1 MTIVMSA
8 AYSDL
13 HRRLAGRIVEIV
25 RMRAL
30 PAGAHIAA
38 APLADEL
45 GVSRTPVV
53 RALSL
58 LAEVGA
64 VTRDENRG
72 AFLAD
77 VSAYDPQELGS
88 AEEALYWR
96 VANDRLDGHIEA
108 QFDAAG
114 FARRYEASRALS
126 QRVLSRFVAEGVL
139 ERRPGGGY
147 RFAPLLSGRAAT
159 AASVRFRLAT
169 EPAAFDEPGF
179 LAPPEE
185 LAQIRAEQELLLDT
199 RETPGRSVANFERN
213 ARFHEAIAR
222 WSGNPFLLDVAR
234 RHTAL
239 RRLRQYRIFVE
250 PERIAESAREHLA
263 VLDAIEQ
270 GDLATARRKLAAH
283 ICDLPSARAAL
294 SQQAEDVTTEDV
306 TTEDLAA
313 E

>member
-1 MTIVMSA
+1 MSIA
-8 AYSDL
+8 MSTAYSDL
-13 HRRLAGRIVEIV
+13 HRRLAGRIVEIA
-25 RMRAL
+25 RMRGL
-30 PAGAHIAA
+30 PEGTHIAA

-58 LAEVGA
+58 LAEAGA
-64 VTRDENRG
+64 VRRDENRG

-77 VSAYDPQELGS
+77 LSVYDPQELGS

-96 VANDRLDGHIEA
+96 VANDRLDGRIEA

-114 FARRYEASRALS
+114 FARRYGASRALS

-147 RFAPLLSGRAAT
+147 RFAPLLNGRAAT

-179 LAPPEE
+179 RAPLEE
-185 LAQIRAEQELLLDT
+185 LGQIRAEQQMLLQS
-199 RETPGRSVANFERN
+199 RETPGQSVANFERN

-250 PERIAESAREHLA
+250 PERIAESALEHLA
-263 VLDAIEQ
+263 VLDAIED
-270 GDLATARRKLAAH
+270 GDLATARRRLAAH
-283 ICDLPSARAAL
+283 IRDLPSAREAL
-294 SQQAEDVTTEDV
+294 SNQQEDV
-306 TTEDLAA
+306 AA

>member
-1 MTIVMSA
+1 MSIVMTT

-13 HRRLAGRIVEIV
+13 HRRLAGRIVEIA
-25 RMRAL
+25 RMRGL
-30 PAGAHIAA
+30 PEGTHIAA

-58 LAEVGA
+58 LAEAGA
-64 VTRDENRG
+64 VRRDENRG

-77 VSAYDPQELGS
+77 ISVYDPQELGS

-96 VANDRLDGHIEA
+96 VANDRLDGRIEA

-114 FARRYEASRALS
+114 FARRYGASRALS

-179 LAPPEE
+179 SALPGE
-185 LAQIRAEQELLLDT
+185 LAQIRTEQEMLLDS
-199 RETPGRSVANFERN
+199 RNTPGQSVANFERN
-213 ARFHEAIAR
+213 ARFHEAIAS

-263 VLDAIEQ
+263 VLDAIEE
-270 GDLATARRKLAAH
+270 GDLATARRRLAAH
-283 ICDLPSARAAL
+283 IRDLPSARAAL
-294 SQQAEDVTTEDV
+294 SDQKEDV
-306 TTEDLAA
+306 AA

>member
-1 MTIVMSA
+1 MTT

-13 HRRLAGRIVEIV
+13 HRRLAGRIVEIA
-25 RMRAL
+25 RMRGL
-30 PAGAHIAA
+30 SEGTHIAA
-38 APLADEL
+38 APLAQEL

-58 LAEVGA
+58 LADAGA
-64 VTRDENRG
+64 VRRDENRG

-77 VSAYDPQELGS
+77 IGAYDPQELGS

-96 VANDRLDGHIEA
+96 VANDRLDGHIET

-114 FARRYEASRALS
+114 FARRYGASRARS

-179 LAPPEE
+179 HPAPRE
-185 LAQIRAEQELLLDT
+185 LAQIRAEQEMLLDG
-199 RETPGRSVANFERN
+199 RETPGQSVANFERN
-213 ARFHEAIAR
+213 ARFHEAIAS

-263 VLDAIEQ
+263 VLGAIEE
-270 GDLATARRKLAAH
+270 GDLDTARRRLAAH
-283 ICDLPSARAAL
+283 IHDLPSARAAL
-294 SQQAEDVTTEDV
+294 SDQEDPGQEQDG
-306 TTEDLAA
+306 AA

>member
-1 MTIVMSA
+1 MTA

-13 HRRLAGRIVEIV
+13 HRRLAGRIVEIA
-25 RMRAL
+25 RMRGL
-30 PAGAHIAA
+30 SEGTHIAA

-58 LAEVGA
+58 LAEAGA
-64 VTRDENRG
+64 VRRDENRG

-77 VSAYDPQELGS
+77 IGAYDPQELGS
-88 AEEALYWR
+88 SEDALYWR
-96 VANDRLDGHIEA
+96 VANDRLDGHIET

-114 FARRYEASRALS
+114 FGRRYAASRALS

-147 RFAPLLSGRAAT
+147 RFAPLISGRAAT

-179 LAPPEE
+179 LAPPDAV
-185 LAQIRAEQELLLDT
+185 AQIRAEQEMLLHG
-199 RETPGRSVANFERN
+199 RETPGQSVANFERN
-213 ARFHEAIAR
+213 AHFHEAIAD

-250 PERIAESAREHLA
+250 PARIAESAREHLG
-263 VLDAIEQ
+263 VLAAIEA
-270 GDLATARRKLAAH
+270 GDLVTARARLAQH
-283 ICDLPSARAAL
+283 IHDLPSARAAL
-294 SQQAEDVTTEDV
+294 
-306 TTEDLAA
+306 AA
-313 E
+313 DEQDRKNP

>member
-1 MTIVMSA
+1 MTVSMTT

-13 HRRLAGRIVEIV
+13 HRRLAGRIVEIA
-25 RMRAL
+25 RMRGL
-30 PAGAHIAA
+30 PEGTHIAA
-38 APLADEL
+38 APLAEEL

-58 LAEVGA
+58 LAEAGA
-64 VTRDENRG
+64 VRRDENRG

-77 VSAYDPQELGS
+77 ISVYDPQELGS

-96 VANDRLDGHIEA
+96 VANDRLDGQIDA

-114 FARRYEASRALS
+114 FARRYGASRALS
-126 QRVLSRFVAEGVL
+126 QRVLSRFVTEGVL

-179 LAPPEE
+179 HAPSGE
-185 LAQIRAEQELLLDT
+185 LAQIRAEQEMLLDG
-199 RETPGRSVANFERN
+199 REVPGQSVANFERN
-213 ARFHEAIAR
+213 ARFHEAIAG

-250 PERIAESAREHLA
+250 PERIAASACEHLA
-263 VLDAIEQ
+263 VLDAIEE
-270 GDLATARRKLAAH
+270 GDFGAARERLAAH
-283 ICDLPSARAAL
+283 IRDLPSARAAL
-294 SQQAEDVTTEDV
+294 GERGQDM
-306 TTEDLAA
+306 AA